1 MKTAY
6 LPVPCRFTDEEE
18 KRRTVEAGEAAFS
31 AELNLVTERLLAD
44 PTLPAMTLCGPSCSG
59 KTTLC
64 HRLTEAMERAG
75 RRAKLVSVDDF
86 FKDREEL
93 NRKAANFGGKIDY
106 DSADA
111 LDLDALGRS
120 IDEIATKGETMLPV
134 YSLHTGRRE
143 GYRCLAL
150 EDGDLLIFEG
160 IQTLYPEFTDLIGEL
175 RHLSVFTHVG
185 VGYDAAGTLFS
196 PREIRFIRRIVR
208 DFHHRNSPPA
218 FTYYLWQSVIEN
230 EDRNIFPNAGKAD
243 LTVNSALPYELS
255 AIKNE
260 LLPILA
266 RIPLESEYFA
276 LGSALAAKFDGI
288 DPINRDLI
296 PADSIFR
303 EFIAPEG

>member
-1 MKTAY
+1 MNKTD
-6 LPVPCRFTDEEE
+6 LPVPCRFTDEAE
-18 KRRTVEAGEAAFS
+18 KRRAVEAGEAAFS
-31 AELNLVTERLLAD
+31 AELNRVTDRLLTD

-64 HRLTEAMERAG
+64 QRLTETMEKSG
-75 RRAKLVSVDDF
+75 RRTKLISVDDF

-93 NRKAANFGGKIDY
+93 KRQAANFGGKIDY

-111 LDLDALGRS
+111 LDLDTLRRCIEDLA
-120 IDEIATKGETMLPV
+120 EKGETMLPV
-134 YSLHTGRRE
+134 YGFHSGKRE
-143 GYRCLAL
+143 GCRPLTL

-160 IQTLYPEFTDLIGEL
+160 IQTLYPEFTTLIGEL

-185 VGYDAAGTLFS
+185 TGYDACGTLFS

-208 DFHHRNSPPA
+208 DYHHRNAPPA
-218 FTYYLWQSVIEN
+218 FTYYLWQSVILN
-230 EDRNIFPNAGKAD
+230 EDRNIFPNADKAD

-266 RIPLESEYFA
+266 KIPKESEYFA

-288 DPINRDLI
+288 DPIGRDLI

-303 EFIAPEG
+303 EFIAGEG